1 MNRLQKLFNATLK
14 DSVRAIQFDL
24 IRTKFRD
31 AGVSL
36 RDEQIEEILS
46 QSSDG
51 NYTLNVEDEQVDAV
65 VLTRDK
71 LGLVHVDVS
80 LDQEVTAILERLLSE
95 TETLILDSVDNMAKI
110 IRTQLNRELR
120 PRIVELKKNRVGFN
134 ARLWKRWQRPLEL
147 FHLFLA
153 LCNEAA
159 ADFNRFYRSRA
170 AKKNDLVFEVL
181 MRLEARGCQIALEVL
196 TLLES
201 GLADGAQARWRSLHE
216 VTCVAMFIRQ
226 HGQELANKYL
236 LHDLVQAYRAAN
248 RYQEYSTALGQRSLS
263 KRTLLKLERNYKLV
277 KKKFGASFGK
287 DYGWAATE
295 IGKDNPTF
303 ADIEKAVGLEKL
315 RPYYRWASDNVHA
328 NVRATQVKLGLPN
341 SPGMLLAGSSD
352 AGLADPG
359 SGAAMS
365 LLQLTNTLL
374 TSRPNVDSL
383 VMCAILGRL
392 EREIGREFLKSHKAL
407 TKTPR
412 AQKVDSSRKINKKES
427 V

>member
-31 AGVSL
+31 SGVTL
-36 RDEQIEEILS
+36 KDEQIEEILS

-51 NYTLNVEDEQVDAV
+51 NYTLNVEDEQVDPA
-65 VLTRDK
+65 VLTRDEQ
-71 LGLVHVDVS
+71 GLVHVDISV
-80 LDQEVTAILERLLSE
+80 DQEVKAILERLPSE
-95 TETLILDSVDNMAKI
+95 TETLILQSVDNMAKI
-110 IRTQLNRELR
+110 IRRQLNRELK
-120 PRIVELKKNRVGFN
+120 PRIVELKENRAAFN
-134 ARLWKRWQRPLEL
+134 DRLWKRWQRPLEL

-181 MRLEARGCQIALEVL
+181 MRLQARGCQIALEVL
-196 TLLES
+196 TLLEA
-201 GLADGAQARWRSLHE
+201 GLADGAHARWRSLHE
-216 VTCVAMFIRQ
+216 VTCVAMFVRQ
-226 HGQELANKYL
+226 QGQEVANKYL
-236 LHDLVQAYRAAN
+236 LHDLVQAYRAGN
-248 RYQEYSTALGQRSLS
+248 RYQEYSIALGQRSLS
-263 KRTLLKLERNYKLV
+263 KRTLSKLERNYKLV

-287 DYGWAATE
+287 DYGWAATV
-295 IGKDNPTF
+295 IGKDNPGF

-352 AGLADPG
+352 VGLADPG

-374 TSRPNVDSL
+374 TSRPNIDSL
-383 VMCAILGRL
+383 VICAILGRL
-392 EREIGREFLKSHKAL
+392 EREIGTEFLKSHKAL
-407 TKTPR
+407 LRTPHNR
-412 AQKVDSSRKINKKES
+412 KLSHRRKVARER
-427 V
+427 